1 MKLLEKQELITIPY
15 SRLLKL
21 EHPQMAGEL
30 IGIIDKHDAEELKIK
45 EMYDLFLAQTPNI
58 DALKVPKGKYPFTP
72 KIDRMRANLRL
83 QVRSIRLRLEVV
95 EKNDPT
101 GEDSGVLLLKVEIPR
116 FLEKLS
122 KSKNESIMLQKV
134 SQFLREIQENEA
146 LSIAISENG
155 FVELIDT
162 TKATLSAIT
171 RQLDERATFLSAQ
184 PKVKTGEL
192 LKEVTPAIKNLIQ
205 EISLA
210 PLRNPGI
217 DYGPLFSEL
226 NELFGRYKKN
236 VNMRKS
242 YNAKKTKGDEGD
254 ESDESGESG
263 ELDIM
268 EDGNHQNG
276 AKQGAMPTSYQL
288 NVEVMPKNGIIQ
300 IKEDVTEQK
309 KTVATSSKPLQ
320 LPHVSDDNDNVSK

>member
-1 MKLLEKQELITIPY
+1 MKKTKKLELITIPY

-45 EMYDLFLAQTPNI
+45 EMYDLFLAQMPNI

-95 EKNDPT
+95 EKNDLT

-134 SQFLREIQENEA
+134 SQFLREIHENEA
-146 LSIAISENG
+146 LSVAISENG

-162 TKATLSAIT
+162 TKATLSAII

-192 LKEVTPAIKNLIQ
+192 LKEVRPAIKNLIQ

-226 NELFGRYKKN
+226 NELFGKYKKN

-242 YNAKKTKGDEGD
+242 YNAKKAKDDEGD
-254 ESDESGESG
+254 ESG

-276 AKQGAMPTSYQL
+276 AEQGSMPTSYQL

-300 IKEDVTEQK
+300 MKEDVTEQK

-320 LPHVSDDNDNVSK
+320 LPQVSDDDDNASK